1 MALPRRFVKSFTRLL
16 LPVVLLVGAA
26 VIGASVWLVFQSSQ
40 APKNSYLITPDKYG
54 RLSSRGAQITEE
66 TWGNSDGTQS
76 RGWLLRGTPGS
87 PAVVMLHAYGADR
100 SYLLNLGVKIN
111 EATDF
116 TILMPDQ
123 RGHGE
128 GPPVRFSTFG
138 GCETEDALAAIK
150 YLRDLKADE
159 STPLVGSNIGIY
171 GVEMGALVGLMT
183 ASRDQTI
190 KAMALDSVPSSSDD
204 LLSKVIRHRFP
215 FASSVTSRFAEI
227 GAPMFFYN
235 GCYRKDKMCDV
246 VKNLENR
253 QVLLLAG
260 GDDADLQA
268 STNGL
273 NRCFPKSTAIESKT
287 DLYPSGTNLV
297 AASLQQFEEYDNR
310 VIAFFRQ
317 SLGTPVPA
325 Q

>member
-26 VIGASVWLVFQSSQ
+26 VIGASVWLVFQTSQ

-54 RLSSRGAQITEE
+54 RLSSRGAQITDES
-66 TWGNSDGTQS
+66 WSNSDGTQS

-87 PAVVMLHAYGADR
+87 PAVIMLHAYGADR

-116 TILMPDQ
+116 TILMPDE

-128 GPPVRFSTFG
+128 APPVRFSTFG
-138 GCETEDALAAIK
+138 GCETEDTVAAIK

-159 STPLVGSNIGIY
+159 TTPLVGSNIGIY

-183 ASRDQTI
+183 ASRDQTVT
-190 KAMALDSVPSSSDD
+190 AMALDSVPTSSDEV
-204 LLSKVIRHRFP
+204 LSKVIRQRFP
-215 FASSVTSRFAEI
+215 FASTVTSRFAEM

-260 GDDADLQA
+260 GDDADLQE

-273 NRCFPKSTAIESKT
+273 TRCFPKSTSIESKT
-287 DLYPSGTNLV
+287 DLFPSGTNLV
-297 AASLQQFEEYDNR
+297 TASLQQFEDYDNR

-317 SLGTPVPA
+317 SLGTPAPV